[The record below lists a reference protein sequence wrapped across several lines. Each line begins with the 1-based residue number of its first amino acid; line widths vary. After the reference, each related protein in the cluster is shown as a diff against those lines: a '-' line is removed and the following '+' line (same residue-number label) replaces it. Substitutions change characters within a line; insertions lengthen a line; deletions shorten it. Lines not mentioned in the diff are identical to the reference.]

1 MRASTNKSIKTIGRY
16 LQKPRRRSG
25 VVYGEKGWVEYDLVE
40 LSLKTSNG
48 DNYSWK
54 DFDRNMMFVDEL
66 ANFYDCIK
74 NFKETDIPLT
84 EGLKSVH
91 LAESILK
98 SLHMKKEIK
107 VVGHR

>member
-1 MRASTNKSIKTIGRY
+1 
-16 LQKPRRRSG
+16 
-25 VVYGEKGWVEYDLVE
+25 
-40 LSLKTSNG
+40 
-48 DNYSWK
+48 
-54 DFDRNMMFVDEL
+54 MMFVDEL

-107 VVGHR
+107 VVGHRWNYRCLDPCQEFIFKLGILIS